1 MTNHPAKV
9 KERVLAMVQK
19 AQVSALDLEEEL
31 NNYKIQAREL
41 QLENTDLR
49 NELNAFDPS
58 FFEEIEDLKHEH
70 FQLTKRC
77 SEYEETIRDLRGRG

>member
-1 MTNHPAKV
+1 V
-9 KERVLAMVQK
+9 DD
-19 AQVSALDLEEEL
+19 ALILELEEDL
-31 NNYKIQAREL
+31 NNYKMKSREL
-41 QLENTDLR
+41 ELENTDLR

-77 SEYEETIRDLRGRG
+77 SEYEETIRDLRRHLLAS